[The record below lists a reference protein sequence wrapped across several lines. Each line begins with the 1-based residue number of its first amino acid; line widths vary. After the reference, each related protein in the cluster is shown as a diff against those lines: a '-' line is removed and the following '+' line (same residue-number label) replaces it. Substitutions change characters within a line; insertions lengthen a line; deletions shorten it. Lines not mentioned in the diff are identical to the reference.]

1 MIKKDVVQYKYYI
14 CFVVDFKIMVIDM
27 YLVYGSYFYYYLL
40 FLKLNIIIY
49 ILIMCFFYL
58 NVVF

>member
-14 CFVVDFKIMVIDM
+14 CFVVDFKIMVIDK
-27 YLVYGSYFYYYLL
+27 YLVYGSYFYNYLL

-49 ILIMCFFYL
+49 ILIMC
-58 NVVF
+58 